1 YRGRRAPR
9 RRGPS
14 CRSASRRRR
23 HQAGSRPTAARTT
36 GRPGTNHACSR
47 CSPPEPVIGPG
58 EAQDLGK
65 LAIDVLARGDSW
77 DAADVRCAAG
87 PRDRPFDE
95 RHGAT
100 RIAVV
105 IAGSF
110 QYRSDQGSAVMSPGS
125 LLLGNDDEGFECR
138 HEHGTGDRCVAFEYS
153 PAFFEQAGV
162 AGTFS
167 VPRLPPM
174 TALAPWV
181 VEARRAILAPTG
193 AQFDELAHGLAGAVL
208 GDLGPARPSAPAP
221 SAAS

>member
-1 YRGRRAPR
+1 
-9 RRGPS
+9 
-14 CRSASRRRR
+14 
-23 HQAGSRPTAARTT
+23 
-36 GRPGTNHACSR
+36 
-47 CSPPEPVIGPG
+47 
-58 EAQDLGK
+58 K
-65 LAIDVLARGDSW
+65 LAIDMLARGDGW

-95 RHGAT
+95 RHGGT

-138 HEHGTGDRCVAFEYS
+138 HEHGTGDRCVALESS
-153 PAFFEQAGV
+153 PAFFERAGV

-193 AQFDELAHGLAGAVL
+193 VQLDELAHGLAGAVL
-208 GDLGPARPSAPAP
+208 GVLGPNRSVGRAP
-221 SAAS
+221 